1 MRLSSIIAGAAFFAS
16 SVLASTDLDPIII
29 KGSKFFYKS
38 NETQFYIRGVAYQQE
53 YSGPKSSSNNFKDPL
68 ADTDSCKRDIPYI
81 SKLNANTIRVYA
93 IDPKSDHSECM
104 NLLSEHGIYV
114 IADLSSPSESIV
126 RNDPKWD
133 NDLYNRYVSVVDELS
148 QYSNVIGFF
157 AGNEV
162 SNTKKTTDASA
173 YVKAAVRDIKKYIK
187 AKNYRPMGVG
197 YATNDDS
204 GIREDMANY
213 FNCDEADESIDFWGY
228 NVYSWC
234 GDSNYEKSGYKSRTD
249 EFRDYSV
256 PVFFAEYGCN
266 DVTPRKF
273 TEVEALYG
281 DKMADVWSGGIVYMY
296 FQEEN
301 NYGLVS
307 VDGDKVKTRQDYSYL
322 SKQLA
327 SATPTGTK
335 KNDYSPTNTALQS
348 CPSVGDNWL
357 AKPSPLPPSPNQ
369 NLCSCME
376 ESLTCKLKDDVS
388 GKQLDKLFGTVCG
401 YKVCDGV
408 QGNATTGKF
417 GAYSVC
423 TPEQQLSYAMD
434 LYYQQQSKKGN
445 GENACDFDGSAT
457 TQSSS
462 SPSGTCSALIDQAG
476 TAGTGSVTS
485 SPTGTADAMAAS
497 DSAGASGSEG
507 AAFVVAPGSVK
518 IGFFHVGAYVVTAM
532 IAGAGMVLL

>member
-1 MRLSSIIAGAAFFAS
+1 MRFSSIVAGAAFFAS
-16 SVLASTDLDPIII
+16 SVLATDLDPIII

-38 NETQFYIRGVAYQQE
+38 NDTQFYIRGVAYQQE
-53 YSGPKSSSNNFKDPL
+53 YSGPKSSSNSFKDPL
-68 ADTDSCKRDIPYI
+68 ADVDSCKRDIPYI

-114 IADLSSPSESIV
+114 VADLSSPSDSIV
-126 RNDPKWD
+126 RNEPKWD

-173 YVKAAVRDIKKYIK
+173 YVKAAVRDIKQYIK
-187 AKNYRPMGVG
+187 AKKYRPMGVG

-204 GIREDMANY
+204 SIREDMANY
-213 FNCDEADESIDFWGY
+213 FNCAEADESIDFWGY

-234 GDSNYEKSGYKSRTD
+234 GDSNYEKSGYKSRTE
-249 EFRDYSV
+249 EFKDYSV

-273 TEVEALYG
+273 TEVDALYG
-281 DKMADVWSGGIVYMY
+281 DTMADVWSGGIVYMY
-296 FQEEN
+296 FQEDN

-307 VDGDKVKTRQDYSYL
+307 VDGDKVSTKADYSYL

-335 KNDYSPTNTALQS
+335 KNDYSPSNTALQS
-348 CPSVGDNWL
+348 CPTVGDSWL
-357 AKPSPLPPSPNQ
+357 AKSSPLPPSPNQ

-376 ESLTCKLKDDVS
+376 ESLTCKLKDSVS
-388 GKQLDKLFGTVCG
+388 DKQLDKLFGTVCG

-445 GENACDFDGSAT
+445 GQNACDFDGAAS
-457 TQSSS
+457 TQKSS
-462 SPSGTCSALIDQAG
+462 SPSGTCSSLIDQAG

-497 DSAGASGSEG
+497 GSADSSGSSG

-518 IGFFHVGAYVVTAM
+518 VGCFHVGAYVVTAM
-532 IAGAGMVLL
+532 IAGAGMILL